1 MKKIYLL
8 ALCAFLSTQAWS
20 QAPVNAL
27 VFLVSKADSIAY
39 STKVKDS
46 FYVAHHVDST
56 FALPFTVKNTTT
68 SALDFTWLRTVGG
81 TQPAA
86 WEIVICDPVAC
97 YAPATSTAKFNLISN
112 GKGSMIVDAFTNGAV
127 GVSYVQLKFTAKG
140 YAAQTVKIVFK
151 ATKSSVGVNDAFL
164 NRIAIAPNPVQDN
177 FRLLGFDT
185 SINQLQVMDMTGRMV
200 RHFEAAE
207 SNYYDISDLEK
218 GTYFVNLLD
227 KNGNRLGSKK
237 LVKVN

>member
-8 ALCAFLSTQAWS
+8 ALCAFLTTQAWS

-27 VFLVSKADSIAY
+27 VFSLSKADSLAY
-39 STKVKDS
+39 VTKVKDS
-46 FYVAHHVDST
+46 FYVAHPVDET
-56 FALPFTVKNTTT
+56 FALTINIKNAAT
-68 SALDFTWLRTVGG
+68 SALDFTWLRTVVG

-86 WEIVICDPVAC
+86 WEISICDPVAC
-97 YAPATSTAKFNLISN
+97 YAPNTSTAKFTMTSG
-112 GKGSMIVDAFTNGAV
+112 GKGAMIVDAFPNGTV
-127 GVSYVQLKFTAKG
+127 GVSYIQLQFTAKG

-151 ATKSSVGVNDAFL
+151 AKSLVGVNDAFL
-164 NRIAIAPNPVQDN
+164 NKIAIAPNPAQDN
-177 FRLLGFDT
+177 FRLIGFDQKI
-185 SINQLQVMDMTGRMV
+185 SQLQIMDISGKIV
-200 RHFEAAE
+200 RNFEAAE

-227 KNGNRLGSKK
+227 PNGSRLGSKK